1 MVSSTART
9 AWSHVTTN
17 ARAVMKSTSWSSKT
31 LTKKHRIKLSKTNTT
46 QLSGNNMNVYEKLNI
61 ARKKFHGIELKK
73 SGHNKFAGYKYFELG
88 DFIIPA
94 LDIFNEVGLT
104 AVISFGKEEA
114 IMVIVDNEKPENRII
129 ISSPMSSAALKGC
142 HEVQNLGAVQTYLR
156 RYLWV
161 AALEIVEHDALDSS
175 PKLTEEG
182 VNKKGNAPVVTP
194 RGGIGENLP
203 QDIKDFLTDLAAGV
217 TELVDQGKAKEALA
231 LIDEQALEADQR
243 VWLANQMSSTVRSA
257 LKSAKG

>member
-1 MVSSTART
+1 MNIYQKLNTAR
-9 AWSHVTTN
+9 H
-17 ARAVMKSTSWSSKT
+17 M
-31 LTKKHRIKLSKTNTT
+31 
-46 QLSGNNMNVYEKLNI
+46 
-61 ARKKFHGIELKK
+61 FHSIELKK

-94 LDIFNEVGLT
+94 LNIFDEVGLT
-104 AVISFGKEEA
+104 SIISFTKDYA
-114 IMVIVDNEKPENRII
+114 DMRIINNDKPEESII
-129 ISSPMSSAALKGC
+129 ISSPMSTAALKGC

-182 VNKKGNAPVVTP
+182 VKKKGAGPVITP
-194 RGGIGENLP
+194 RGDIGENLP
-203 QDIKDFLTDLAAGV
+203 DDIKEFLTDLAAGV

-231 LIDEQALEADQR
+231 LIDEQALEPDQR

-257 LKSAKG
+257 LKKIKEVNNG